1 MKTKNTNTTTSR
13 SFKITVEVA
22 ACPFLTTDE
31 DTTETLKNHFE
42 EALSYCDKLHQTS
55 KVLFQEGKTVYK

>member
-1 MKTKNTNTTTSR
+1 MKTNNTNTTSR

-22 ACPFLTTDE
+22 ACPYLTSDDDTAE
-31 DTTETLKNHFE
+31 DLKKHFE
-42 EALSYCDKLHQTS
+42 EVLSYAEKLTPTS

>member
-1 MKTKNTNTTTSR
+1 MKTKNTNTTSR

-31 DTTETLKNHFE
+31 DTTETLKKHFE
-42 EALSYCDKLHQTS
+42 EALSYADKLEQIS
-55 KVLFQEGKTVYK
+55 GVLFQEGQTVYK

>member
-1 MKTKNTNTTTSR
+1 MKTKNTNTTSR

-42 EALSYCDKLHQTS
+42 EALGYCDKFYQTS
-55 KVLFQEGKTVYK
+55 AVIFQEGQTVYK